1 MLLRI
6 MEDFDPETKLRIIVS
21 NFEMGVFQ
29 TAIHQCTMDNPF
41 KKIYVE
47 SFVFRFSADA
57 STYTERLSLEGNIF
71 SNTPSAGRSDIVYMY
86 HGDGVC
92 RIFKMFV

>member
-1 MLLRI
+1 M
-6 MEDFDPETKLRIIVS
+6 
-21 NFEMGVFQ
+21 
-29 TAIHQCTMDNPF
+29 
-41 KKIYVE
+41 
-47 SFVFRFSADA
+47 FRFSADA

-92 RIFKMFV
+92 RIFKMLEFLICY